1 MLDDKSN
8 IETLSPRDRELTA
21 IGAAIASNCVPCIEY
36 HIPQARKVGLS
47 DSQILEA
54 VELADKVRRVPAD
67 KVIQTACALL
77 EVNDSSDSRAKALAC
92 LCSDAKPTPDIGGS
106 EAPAAEHVRLDNGDS
121 KDDNEARSKSRNDR
135 VDDCCS

>member
-1 MLDDKSN
+1 MLDENNN
-8 IETLSPRDRELTA
+8 IETLSPREQELTA

-54 VELADKVRRVPAD
+54 VELADKVRKVPAD
-67 KVIQTACALL
+67 KVIQTARALL
-77 EVNDSSDSRAKALAC
+77 ELNNSSESHKKDSAC
-92 LCSDAKPTPDIGGS
+92 GCSDAASNPDVAGR
-106 EAPAAEHVRLDNGDS
+106 ETPAAEHVRLDNGNAEEY
-121 KDDNEARSKSRNDR
+121 NEAKSKSCKDR

>member
-1 MLDDKSN
+1 MLEKKSDIN
-8 IETLSPRDRELTA
+8 GLSPRERELTA

-54 VELADKVRRVPAD
+54 VELADKVRKVPAD

-77 EVNDSSDSRAKALAC
+77 EANDSSENHAKGLAC
-92 LCSDAKPTPDIGGS
+92 GCSDTKADADVGGR
-106 EAPAAEHVRLDNGDS
+106 EAPAAEDVRLDNRNANEH
-121 KDDNEARSKSRNDR
+121 NEAMRESRNDR
-135 VDDCCS
+135 TDDCCS